1 MQMKQ
6 SKIIRLLTLAYG
18 LALASLAA
26 PSAWA
31 YGLLSDEARKRQNA
45 QEEALRSSAGFNS
58 ASPNAAAEIVATVI
72 QAFIG
77 LLGVIFL
84 VLIVYAGYNWMTAN
98 GDEGKV
104 SKAKDTITRAI
115 IGLIIV
121 LAAYSITYFVFGNLD
136 KVVST
141 T

>member
-1 MQMKQ
+1 MVKLATHF
-6 SKIIRLLTLAYG
+6 KIAFW
-18 LALASLAA
+18 ALAGSFLAA
-26 PSAWA
+26 PSARA
-31 YGLLSDEARKRQNA
+31 YGLLSDDVRKRQNA
-45 QEEALRSSAGFNS
+45 QEDALRGAAGFGS
-58 ASPNAAAEIVATVI
+58 PSPNAAAEIVATVI